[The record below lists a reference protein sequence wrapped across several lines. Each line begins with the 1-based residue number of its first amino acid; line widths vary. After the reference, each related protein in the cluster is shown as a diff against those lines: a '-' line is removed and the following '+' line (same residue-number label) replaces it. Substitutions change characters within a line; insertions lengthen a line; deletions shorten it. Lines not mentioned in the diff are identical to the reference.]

1 MEPVSLG
8 IAMSLGQKIMSGK
21 PSIIF
26 KSHLHGLKRFHKK
39 PPPAAPAIPTALSPA
54 PEPSDPLPGTV
65 WLRFSNADKKS
76 IMACCFRYHW
86 MMGRI
91 LVVVVQ
97 AYIYISVFVQQL
109 SDWTV

>member
-1 MEPVSLG
+1 MEGFPDIIFRPRL
-8 IAMSLGQKIMSGK
+8 IAMPGLTG
-21 PSIIF
+21 SI
-26 KSHLHGLKRFHKK
+26 KNPLP
-39 PPPAAPAIPTALSPA
+39 PPPAIPADLSPA

-97 AYIYISVFVQQL
+97 AYICISVFVQQF
-109 SDWTV
+109 SDWTGLSEPIFYG

>member
-1 MEPVSLG
+1 MENSTIPTTAVTEYPKPVA
-8 IAMSLGQKIMSGK
+8 I
-21 PSIIF
+21 
-26 KSHLHGLKRFHKK
+26 
-39 PPPAAPAIPTALSPA
+39 AAPAIPTALSPA

-97 AYIYISVFVQQL
+97 AYICLSVFVQQF
-109 SDWTV
+109 SDWTGLSEPIFYG